1 VLDRAVRVGRT
12 SRVGGLDGPWQP
24 DPVGAGATLACG
36 AIHAARRPLAQ
47 GRGGL
52 MEPQR
57 EVLDSPKGW
66 VARHIRRY
74 VDSDGRNGHEWR
86 PGVYT
91 LLLTTRGRR
100 SGQLR
105 RTALIYGR
113 DGDRYLVVGSVG
125 GAARHPAWYLNLVAH
140 PEVEVQ
146 VGADRFAARAR
157 TATAEE
163 KSRLWPLM
171 TAIWPQYDD
180 YQHKTR
186 RDIPVVILE
195 PA

>member
-1 VLDRAVRVGRT
+1 M
-12 SRVGGLDGPWQP
+12 
-24 DPVGAGATLACG
+24 
-36 AIHAARRPLAQ
+36 H
-47 GRGGL
+47 
-52 MEPQR
+52 PQN
-57 EVLDSPKGW
+57 EVLDSPTGW

-74 VDSDGRNGHEWR
+74 LDSDGEDGHEWR

-100 SGQLR
+100 SGTLR

-113 DGDRYLVVGSVG
+113 DGDRYLVVASVG
-125 GAARHPAWYLNLVAH
+125 GSARHPAWYLNLVEH

-146 VGADRFAARAR
+146 VGAERFAARAR

-163 KSRLWPLM
+163 KPPLWSQM
-171 TAIWPQYDD
+171 AAIWPAYDG
-180 YQHKTR
+180 YQKKTR

-195 PA
+195 RLTG